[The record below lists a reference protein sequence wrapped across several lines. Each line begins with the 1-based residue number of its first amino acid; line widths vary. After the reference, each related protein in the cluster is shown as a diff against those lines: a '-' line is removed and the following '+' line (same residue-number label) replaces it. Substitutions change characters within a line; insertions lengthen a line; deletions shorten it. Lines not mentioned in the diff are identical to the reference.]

1 VTTETLWI
9 IVLGCS
15 AATFAWRLLGVAVVR
30 KINPEGAIFKWITCV
45 SYAMV
50 AGITCVSYA
59 MVAGLVFR
67 MLMMPESELASVSLP
82 IRIGAVAIAFAA
94 YFLFSRRLVAGV
106 LAGGLSLSALVHWLS

>member
-1 VTTETLWI
+1 MTTETLWI

-30 KINPEGAIFKWITCV
+30 KINPEGAIFKW
-45 SYAMV
+45 
-50 AGITCVSYA
+50 ITCVSYA